1 MKTTRIHILLIFLA
15 LAAVCHAASVR
26 LALEGRSQVYEG
38 QTFNV
43 KVLTNGV
50 RGEFPQ
56 GYDIPGA
63 KLLYVADYSGT
74 FGVNGRVTHEEGY
87 MLTVKCYKPGTLH
100 IPPVTIGGTR
110 SNALTVKVLDQS
122 ARGQLPGYAQ
132 PQSSNQPDP
141 SASNSR
147 QQTGPR
153 FIGKGNENL
162 FMVASVSRTS
172 AYEQQAL
179 VYTVKLYSSFANI
192 HFLGATEAPKF
203 NGFTLEEDNPK
214 VESLHFESYKGRQ
227 YACAVIA
234 RYIIFPQQTG
244 RLSIQGNRY
253 TVTAEARQEYWDPF
267 WGNISY
273 GKPVQLV
280 VQPNDL
286 TVDVRA
292 LPQPQPAGFSGGV
305 GKFSISASMP
315 TQRLATNQAA
325 SIVYTV
331 SGTGNIKYVT
341 LPDLAQTLPKSFD
354 VSTPTPEVKAGPNGS
369 TVQGTVRFDCSVMP
383 QEEGTFTIPPVELV
397 YFNPE
402 TGRYETARSRSF
414 KVTVAKGKASA
425 SGAGRLLR
433 LDADLMP
440 YTGKNSSFLTTN
452 SSFLWYW
459 LMYPA
464 ALLVALLILWLTV
477 RYRRLHADTQGLLER
492 RARRLSDRL
501 LRHAR
506 RSLRAG
512 DREHF
517 FTQTLE
523 ALWGYAAHKLRMPGS
538 EMQRA
543 NIETQFEAHQV
554 PRPVIDRFIALL
566 DRCEEA
572 KYAGSSIDMPAVY
585 EEASQVIRAID
596 SDYRK

>member
-1 MKTTRIHILLIFLA
+1 MKTARTHILLILLA
-15 LAAVCHAASVR
+15 LAAVCHAATVR
-26 LALEGRSQVYEG
+26 LALEGRGQVYEG
-38 QTFNV
+38 QTFNI
-43 KVLTNGV
+43 KVLCNGV
-50 RGEFPQ
+50 RGDFPAD
-56 GYDIPGA
+56 YSIPGA

-74 FGVNGRVTHEEGY
+74 FGVNGHVTREAGY
-87 MLTVKCYKPGTLH
+87 MLTVKCYKAGTLS
-100 IPPVTIGGTR
+100 IPPVSIGGTR
-110 SNALTVKVLDQS
+110 SNALTVKVLDQN
-122 ARGQLPGYAQ
+122 ARGRLPGYAQ
-132 PQSSNQPDP
+132 PQSSSQPTPGGAP
-141 SASNSR
+141 SRR
-147 QQTGPR
+147 QAGPR

-162 FMVASVSRTS
+162 FMVASLNRTT

-234 RYIIFPQQTG
+234 RYIIFPQMTG
-244 RLSIQGNRY
+244 RLTIQGNRY

-273 GKPVQLV
+273 GKPVQLA

-286 TVDVRA
+286 TVDVRP
-292 LPQPQPAGFSGGV
+292 LPRPQPAGFSGGV
-305 GKFSISASMP
+305 GKFSIAAAMP
-315 TQRLATNQAA
+315 NQRLATNQAA
-325 SIVYTV
+325 SIIYTV
-331 SGTGNIKYVT
+331 TGTGNIKYVT
-341 LPDLAQTLPKSFD
+341 LPDLAKTLPAQFD
-354 VSTPTPEVKAGPNGS
+354 ASTPTPEVKAGPNGS
-369 TVQGTVRFDCSVMP
+369 TVAGTVRFDCSIMP
-383 QEEGTFTIPPVELV
+383 MQEGTYTIPPAELI

-402 TGRYETARSRSF
+402 TGKYETARSRSF
-414 KVTVAKGKASA
+414 KVTVAKGKSA
-425 SGAGRLLR
+425 GAGAGHLLKP
-433 LDADLMP
+433 DTGLMP
-440 YTGKNSSFLTTN
+440 YPESPGSRFVGSP
-452 SSFLWYW
+452 WYW

-464 ALLVALLILWLTV
+464 ALLAALLVLWLSL
-477 RYRRLHADTQGLLER
+477 RHRRRRADTQGLLER

-512 DREHF
+512 DRDRF

-523 ALWGYAAHKLRMPGS
+523 ALWGYAAHKMRMPGS

-543 NIETQFEAHQV
+543 NIQAQFAAHNV
-554 PRPVIDRFIALL
+554 PQAVIDRFIALL
-566 DRCEEA
+566 DACEEA
-572 KYAGSSIDMPAVY
+572 RYAAAALDMPAVY

-596 SDYRK
+596 SDYKK